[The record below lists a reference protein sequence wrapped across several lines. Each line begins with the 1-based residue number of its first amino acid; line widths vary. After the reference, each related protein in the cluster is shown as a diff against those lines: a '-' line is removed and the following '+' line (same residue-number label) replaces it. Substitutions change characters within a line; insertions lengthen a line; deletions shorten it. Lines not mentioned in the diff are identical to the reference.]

1 MAADRKAIV
10 RMAIMVVDDKVVCE
24 GEQQVV
30 SSLLSPFLP
39 FPLSLPSLLQLVLP
53 VVVVEEEEEEEEEE
67 EVVGAAEVL
76 LDYHHKVVAVAG
88 KVEEPD
94 MAEAVVGMVEG
105 KDWSSEVDHMVARLV
120 EVAGL
125 VDHTLAAYRIEVV
138 VP

>member
-53 VVVVEEEEEEEEEE
+53 VVVVEEEEEEEEE
-67 EVVGAAEVL
+67 VVGAAEVL
-76 LDYHHKVVAVAG
+76 LDYHHKVVVVAG